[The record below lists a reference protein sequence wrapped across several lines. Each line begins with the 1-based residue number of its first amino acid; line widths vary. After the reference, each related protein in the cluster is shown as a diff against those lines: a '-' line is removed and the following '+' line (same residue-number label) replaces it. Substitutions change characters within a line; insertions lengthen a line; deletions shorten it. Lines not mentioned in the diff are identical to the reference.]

1 MPKNKT
7 PSALA
12 SYQTDKR
19 KKRPHRTEYVTF
31 RVTLDEKK
39 FIHSEAKR
47 MGHSPSDYCRLR
59 CLKQQVINNSD
70 AARKERRIF
79 INLAN
84 NVNQI
89 SRKFNT
95 EGANP
100 QTVAELE
107 QLLADIKR
115 QKNNG

>member
-1 MPKNKT
+1 M
-7 PSALA
+7 A
-12 SYQTDKR
+12 SYQSDKR
-19 KKRPHRTEYVTF
+19 KERPHRTEYVTF

-89 SRKFNT
+89 ARRINT

-100 QTVAELE
+100 RTVAELE
-107 QLLADIKR
+107 WLLDEIRKL
-115 QKNNG
+115 KKS